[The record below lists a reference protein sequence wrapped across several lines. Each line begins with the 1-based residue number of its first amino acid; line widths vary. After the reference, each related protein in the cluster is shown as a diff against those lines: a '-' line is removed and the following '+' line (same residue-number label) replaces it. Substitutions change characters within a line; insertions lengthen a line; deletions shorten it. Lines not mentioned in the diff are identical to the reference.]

1 MEISQL
7 ICSSNRYS
15 GFHIIATLV
24 LNGLILICL
33 GKLILNFKRST
44 AQKMKKSLME
54 NFNFCGMKK
63 KSVTFIYFYTA
74 IVEQFLFCHFTHEP
88 SPMVLLIEYH

>member
-1 MEISQL
+1 
-7 ICSSNRYS
+7 
-15 GFHIIATLV
+15 
-24 LNGLILICL
+24 
-33 GKLILNFKRST
+33 
-44 AQKMKKSLME
+44 ME